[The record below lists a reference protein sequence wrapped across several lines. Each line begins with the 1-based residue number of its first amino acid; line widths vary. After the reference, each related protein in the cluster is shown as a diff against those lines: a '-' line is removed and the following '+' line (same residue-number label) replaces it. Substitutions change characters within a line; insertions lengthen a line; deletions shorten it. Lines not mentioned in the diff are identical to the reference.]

1 MVEGDLRRRL
11 CLVVGGRSRDGLV
24 AELRRITV
32 DYQVSVVRCESVY
45 TATAEL
51 VRKGARTALVIGT
64 LRELAAEQGRFF
76 ALATR
81 NRARCCA
88 VLDRTETAQPETLL
102 AAVRGGA
109 AVVANVADVRSV
121 LDGWLGEGASRP
133 GGLALADEEYRAT
146 EAELKALLG
155 QESDDQAG

>member
-1 MVEGDLRRRL
+1 MVEGDLGRRL
-11 CLVVGGRSRDGLV
+11 CLVVGGRSRDRLV

-32 DYQVSVVRCESVY
+32 DYQMRVVRCESVY

-51 VRKGARTALVIGT
+51 VREGAQPALVIGS

-88 VLDRTETAQPETLL
+88 VLDRTEPAKPDTLL
-102 AAVRGGA
+102 VAVRGGA
-109 AVVANVADVRSV
+109 AVVADVADVRSV
-121 LDGWLGEGASRP
+121 IDGWLGEGARRP
-133 GGLALADEEYRAT
+133 DGLVLADEEYRAT